1 MIRIN
6 LLSEAKVVAARK
18 RAPLIP
24 TGARLNNFLFF
35 GAFGLGL
42 AYVIVMGL
50 MLLSRRSQLNE
61 EIVKARLEAD
71 RLKSIIEEVKEYEDK
86 KASLEAKIQ
95 LINALKT
102 NQKGPVRLMDEISK
116 ALPDLVWLTVLDVS
130 GNQIT
135 MRGKTLSP
143 NAVAT
148 YLENLKKSPFF
159 AEPVFGR
166 ARAEAPDFAR
176 VAELGP
182 AELAELREKSAAMKA
197 QWQQEKDTLG
207 AVGKFG
213 QQLEQARIE
222 AERATR
228 AGVAIVRS

>member
-1 MIRIN
+1 LIRIN
-6 LLSEAKVVAARK
+6 LLTEAKAVAARK
-18 RAPLIP
+18 RAPLLP

-42 AYVIVMGL
+42 AYVVIMGL
-50 MLLSRRSQLNE
+50 TLLSQRSQLE
-61 EIVKARLEAD
+61 DEIVKARLEAD

-86 KASLEAKIQ
+86 KASLEGKIQ

-159 AEPVFGR
+159 AEPVFKSLGQDGGTSGTYTWEMTLTFNPS
-166 ARAEAPDFAR
+166 AVLASAP
-176 VAELGP
+176 VP
-182 AELAELREKSAAMKA
+182 APTPSVEKKG
-197 QWQQEKDTLG
+197 KG
-207 AVGKFG
+207 A
-213 QQLEQARIE
+213 
-222 AERATR
+222 
-228 AGVAIVRS
+228 

>member
-6 LLSEAKVVAARK
+6 LLSEARVVAARK

-24 TGARLNNFLFF
+24 TGAKLNNFLFF
-35 GAFGLGL
+35 GGFGLGL
-42 AYVIVMGL
+42 AYVVVMGL
-50 MLLSRRSQLNE
+50 TLLSRRSQLDE

-71 RLKSIIEEVKEYEDK
+71 RLRSIIEEVKEYEDK

-116 ALPDLVWLTVLDVS
+116 ALPDLVWLTVLDVA

-135 MRGKTLSP
+135 MRGRTLSP

-159 AEPVFGR
+159 AEPVFKSLGQEGGSSGTYSWEMTLTFIPS
-166 ARAEAPDFAR
+166 AVLASAP
-176 VAELGP
+176 VPGP
-182 AELAELREKSAAMKA
+182 TPPVEKKG
-197 QWQQEKDTLG
+197 KG
-207 AVGKFG
+207 A
-213 QQLEQARIE
+213 
-222 AERATR
+222 
-228 AGVAIVRS
+228 

>member
-6 LLSEAKVVAARK
+6 LLTEAKAAAARK
-18 RAPLIP
+18 RAPLLP

-42 AYVIVMGL
+42 AYVVVMGL
-50 MLLSRRSQLNE
+50 TLLSRRSQLE
-61 EIVKARLEAD
+61 EEVVKARLEAD
-71 RLKSIIEEVKEYEDK
+71 RLKSIIEEVKEYEVK

-159 AEPVFGR
+159 AEPVFKSLGQDGGTSGTYTWEMTLTFNPS
-166 ARAEAPDFAR
+166 AVLASAP
-176 VAELGP
+176 VP
-182 AELAELREKSAAMKA
+182 APTPSVEKKG
-197 QWQQEKDTLG
+197 KG
-207 AVGKFG
+207 A
-213 QQLEQARIE
+213 
-222 AERATR
+222 
-228 AGVAIVRS
+228 

>member
-1 MIRIN
+1 LIRIN

-18 RAPLIP
+18 RAPLLP
-24 TGARLNNFLFF
+24 TGAKLNNFLFY
-35 GAFGLGL
+35 GSFGLGL
-42 AYVIVMGL
+42 AYVVVMGL
-50 MLLSRRSQLNE
+50 TLLSRRSQLNE

-71 RLKSIIEEVKEYEDK
+71 RLRSIIEEVKEYEDK

-159 AEPVFGR
+159 AEPVFKSLGQDGGTSGTYTWEMTLTFNPS
-166 ARAEAPDFAR
+166 AVLASAP
-176 VAELGP
+176 VP
-182 AELAELREKSAAMKA
+182 APTPSVEKKG
-197 QWQQEKDTLG
+197 KG
-207 AVGKFG
+207 A
-213 QQLEQARIE
+213 
-222 AERATR
+222 
-228 AGVAIVRS
+228 

>member
-6 LLSEAKVVAARK
+6 LLTEAKAAAARK
-18 RAPLIP
+18 KAPLLP
-24 TGARLNNFLFF
+24 TGARLNNVLFF

-42 AYVIVMGL
+42 AYVAVMAL
-50 MLLSRRSQLNE
+50 TLLSRRSQLDE

-116 ALPDLVWLTVLDVS
+116 ALPDLVWLTNLEVAANAV
-130 GNQIT
+130 T

-159 AEPVFGR
+159 AEPVFKSLGQDGGT
-166 ARAEAPDFAR
+166 AGTYSWEMTLIFNPAAVLASAPAP
-176 VAELGP
+176 APTPAAGP
-182 AELAELREKSAAMKA
+182 K
-197 QWQQEKDTLG
+197 
-207 AVGKFG
+207 GK
-213 QQLEQARIE
+213 
-222 AERATR
+222 
-228 AGVAIVRS
+228 GV

>member
-6 LLSEAKVVAARK
+6 LLTEAKAAAAK
-18 RAPLIP
+18 KKAPMLP
-24 TGARLNNFLFF
+24 SGARLNNLLFF
-35 GAFGLGL
+35 GSFALGLVYIAFFGLRGL
-42 AYVIVMGL
+42 SER
-50 MLLSRRSQLNE
+50 SRLE
-61 EIVKARLEAD
+61 DDIGKARLEAE

-116 ALPDLVWLTVLDVS
+116 ALPDLVWLTNLEVS

-135 MRGKTLSP
+135 MKGKTLSP

-159 AEPVFGR
+159 AEPVF
-166 ARAEAPDFAR
+166 
-176 VAELGP
+176 
-182 AELAELREKSAAMKA
+182 KS
-197 QWQQEKDTLG
+197 LG
-207 AVGKFG
+207 ADGGSSGSFSWEMTLMFNPAAALASAPPSPAPTPGPEKKGK
-213 QQLEQARIE
+213 
-222 AERATR
+222 
-228 AGVAIVRS
+228 GV

>member
-1 MIRIN
+1 LIRIN
-6 LLSEAKVVAARK
+6 LLTETKAAAARK
-18 RAPLIP
+18 RAPIIP
-24 TGARLNNFLFF
+24 TGARLNNVLFF

-42 AYVIVMGL
+42 AYVVVMGL
-50 MLLSRRSQLNE
+50 TLLSRRSQLEE

-86 KASLEAKIQ
+86 KSSLEAKIQ

-102 NQKGPVRLMDEISK
+102 NQKGPVRLMDEVSK

-135 MRGKTLSP
+135 MKGKTLSP

-159 AEPVFGR
+159 AEPVFKSLGQDGGTSGTYSWEMTLTFNPS
-166 ARAEAPDFAR
+166 AVLASAP
-176 VAELGP
+176 VP
-182 AELAELREKSAAMKA
+182 APTPPVEKKG
-197 QWQQEKDTLG
+197 KG
-207 AVGKFG
+207 A
-213 QQLEQARIE
+213 
-222 AERATR
+222 
-228 AGVAIVRS
+228 

>member
-1 MIRIN
+1 LIRIN
-6 LLSEAKVVAARK
+6 LLTETKAAAARK
-18 RAPLIP
+18 RAPLLP

-42 AYVIVMGL
+42 AYVVVMGL
-50 MLLSRRSQLNE
+50 TLLSRRSQLEE

-102 NQKGPVRLMDEISK
+102 NQKGPVRLMDEVSK

-159 AEPVFGR
+159 AEPVFKSLGQDGGTSGTYTWEMTLTFNPS
-166 ARAEAPDFAR
+166 AVLASAP
-176 VAELGP
+176 VP
-182 AELAELREKSAAMKA
+182 APTPSVEKKG
-197 QWQQEKDTLG
+197 KG
-207 AVGKFG
+207 A
-213 QQLEQARIE
+213 
-222 AERATR
+222 
-228 AGVAIVRS
+228 